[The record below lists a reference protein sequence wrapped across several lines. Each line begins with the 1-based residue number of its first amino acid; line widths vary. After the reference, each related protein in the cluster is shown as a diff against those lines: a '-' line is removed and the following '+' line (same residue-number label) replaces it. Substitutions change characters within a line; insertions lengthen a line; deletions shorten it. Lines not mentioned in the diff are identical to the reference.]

1 MRTHYSSSFNHV
13 TVIYGEQFYKRFAM
27 ENWIKWKEFNA
38 RFLRILVKM
47 ANSKLEYQ
55 VGIANIEFSD
65 SESCLVIYVL
75 CVHI

>member
-1 MRTHYSSSFNHV
+1 
-13 TVIYGEQFYKRFAM
+13 M

-55 VGIANIEFSD
+55 VGITNIEFSD